1 MLQVHVHIECAVH
14 SACRGMVLV
23 RLLHSR
29 NGKKRNVG
37 AMVVVMVAWKRRKNR
52 IISVIVVVNLAFKRK
67 KEVKCWKCLR
77 VFSLKWHLQV
87 GPFEMVDA
95 FL

>member
-37 AMVVVMVAWKRRKNR
+37 AMVVVIVALKRRKNR
-52 IISVIVVVNLAFKRK
+52 IISVIVVLNLALKKRK
-67 KEVKCWKCLR
+67 K
-77 VFSLKWHLQV
+77 
-87 GPFEMVDA
+87 
-95 FL
+95 